1 MSSILVVDDMEDIR
15 FLCRLVLEGAG
26 HEVLEAASAEQAL
39 ELLETARPDGML
51 LDIRLPGMD
60 GWDVLRIVRTR
71 EELSQTRVIICSAHA
86 SLSERGRAHEEGAA
100 GFLIKPFPMK
110 DLVRIFDE
118 AGVLGRTAVPP
129 SSPR

>member
-26 HEVLEAASAEQAL
+26 HDVIEAASAEAAL
-39 ELLETARPDGML
+39 EILATARLDGML

-71 EELSQTRVIICSAHA
+71 EELSQLRIIICSAHA
-86 SLSERGRAHEEGAA
+86 SLSERGRAQSEGAA
-100 GFLIKPFPMK
+100 GFLTKPFPMK
-110 DLVRIFDE
+110 ELVRIFE
-118 AGVLGRTAVPP
+118 AA
-129 SSPR
+129 